1 MISVSYD
8 GDLRKLVVRKCNL
21 LHNHRLGHGI
31 LQHYPSSRR
40 LNQVEQVE
48 VNSILQ
54 LQPSNKHLKE
64 HIQVKYGRLTTLKDI
79 QNMKTKLHEL
89 ERQGRTDAQIT
100 IDKLSHALQ
109 SDPNAK
115 GGIVAT
121 ETNELAVL
129 YYQSGSMGEWFRKF
143 PEILMIDGTY
153 CVNKLECHF
162 ML

>member
-1 MISVSYD
+1 M
-8 GDLRKLVVRKCNL
+8 
-21 LHNHRLGHGI
+21 
-31 LQHYPSSRR
+31 
-40 LNQVEQVE
+40 E

-64 HIQVKYGRLTTLKDI
+64 HIQVKYGKLTTLKDI
-79 QNMKTKLHEL
+79 QNMKTKLREL
-89 ERQGRTDAQIT
+89 ERQGSTDAQIT

-121 ETNELAVL
+121 ETNQLAVL

-143 PEILMIDGTY
+143 PEILMIYGTY
-153 CVNKLECHF
+153 CVNKVECHF
-162 ML
+162 MLLCCH

>member
-1 MISVSYD
+1 M
-8 GDLRKLVVRKCNL
+8 
-21 LHNHRLGHGI
+21 
-31 LQHYPSSRR
+31 
-40 LNQVEQVE
+40 E
-48 VNSILQ
+48 VNPILQ

-64 HIQVKYGRLTTLKDI
+64 HIQVKYGKLTTSKDI
-79 QNMKTKLHEL
+79 QNMKTKLCEL
-89 ERQGRTDAQIT
+89 ERQERTDAQIT

-121 ETNELAVL
+121 VTNELAVL

-143 PEILMIDGTY
+143 PEILMIYGTY
-153 CVNKLECHF
+153 CVNKVECRF